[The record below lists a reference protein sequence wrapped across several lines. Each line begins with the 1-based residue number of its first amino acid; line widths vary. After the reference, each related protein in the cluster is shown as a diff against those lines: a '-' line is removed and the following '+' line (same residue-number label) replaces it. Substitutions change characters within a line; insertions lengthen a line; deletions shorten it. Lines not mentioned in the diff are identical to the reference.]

1 MAEYPHIAT
10 ERFDNAKI
18 WIKYIIN
25 IVKPYIGKNVLEI
38 GAGCGSFT
46 SGYRHVIKKLTL
58 TETDNKNLK
67 DLRTIFF
74 NNKNVKIIKSD
85 NIKKI
90 NGRFDTIIYFNVL
103 EHIKNDD
110 NEINN
115 SLKKLKKGGHLIIL
129 VPAHQNLYGNLDKI
143 AGHYRR
149 YNIKYFDKKF
159 SNSKIVINKYF
170 DSVGYF
176 LYFFNKLFFKKEIYP
191 SEFKI
196 FIWDKIF
203 VPITVIIDFIISY
216 KFGKNILCI
225 YKKI

>member
-1 MAEYPHIAT
+1 MTEYPHIAT

-18 WIKYIIN
+18 WIEYVIN

-46 SGYRHVIKKLTL
+46 SGYINFIKKLTL
-58 TETDNKNLK
+58 SETDNKNLK
-67 DLRTIFF
+67 DLRLNFF
-74 NNKNVKIIKSD
+74 NKNNIKIIKA
-85 NIKKI
+85 NKIKKI
-90 NGRFDTIIYFNVL
+90 NGKFDTIVYFNVL
-103 EHIKNDD
+103 EHIKDDD
-110 NEINN
+110 NEIND

-149 YNIKYFDKKF
+149 YDIKYFKKNF
-159 SNSKIVINKYF
+159 INSKIIMNKYL

-176 LYFFNKLFFKKEIYP
+176 LYFFNKLFFKKEVYP
-191 SEFKI
+191 SKFKI

-203 VPITVIIDFIISY
+203 VPITVIADFMISY